1 MKNKLLLLLC
11 LILAFTAQVAYS
23 WELNTESEIGEAGE
37 AAPYLKTGVG
47 PRALA
52 MGSAFIAVAD
62 DNSGAYWNPAGIPF
76 VKQNQ
81 VGLVYSKMSLDRS
94 YNYASIILPA
104 WKLGVSAIMSGVKDI
119 DGYDIHDYPTGSFK
133 ESNTVLLLSYAPKIA
148 DDLSIGMNLKILQ
161 SKIQDAS
168 GTGFG
173 FDLGTMLL
181 ITERLKAAMVL
192 QDVYTRI
199 GWDGDYAEKAAMVAK
214 VGASYDVFAPGS
226 RNYNMKLSVDAEK
239 YITRKN
245 IRYNFGTEFSLPYN
259 LSLRAGVAD
268 NFLTAGFGL
277 KMGFLGL
284 DYCYKVDK
292 LKMEGTNQLALNL
305 YWGGNDYDT
314 YSSPAPAKPVTP
326 APAPAPAKK
335 K

>member
-1 MKNKLLLLLC
+1 MIMKNKLLLLLC
-11 LILAFTAQVAYS
+11 LILAFTAQIAYS
-23 WELNTESEIGEAGE
+23 WELNTEPEIGEAGE

-76 VKQNQ
+76 IKQNQ
-81 VGLVYSKMSLDRS
+81 VGLVYSKMSLDRN
-94 YNYASIILPA
+94 YNYASVILPD

-119 DGYDIHDYPTGSFK
+119 DGYDIYDYPTGSFK
-133 ESNTVLLLSYAPKIA
+133 ESNTVLLLSYAPKLAEDIS
-148 DDLSIGMNLKILQ
+148 LGVNLKILQ

-173 FDLGTMLL
+173 FDLGTMFLL
-181 ITERLKAAMVL
+181 TEKLKAAMVL
-192 QDVYTRI
+192 QDIYTNI
-199 GWDGDYAEKAAMVAK
+199 GWDGDYSERVPMVAK
-214 VGASYDVFAPGS
+214 IGTSYDLFDPGARS
-226 RNYNMKLSVDAEK
+226 YNVKLSVDAEK
-239 YITRKN
+239 YTTRKR

-259 LSLRAGVAD
+259 LSLRTGMAD

-292 LKMEGTNQLALNL
+292 LKMENTNQIALNL
-305 YWGGNDYDT
+305 YWGGNET
-314 YSSPAPAKPVTP
+314 ESHSSPAPAPATP
-326 APAPAPAKK
+326 AAPAKK

>member
-1 MKNKLLLLLC
+1 MIMKNKLLILMC
-11 LILAFTAQVAYS
+11 LILAFTAPVANS
-23 WELNTESEIGEAGE
+23 WELNNETEVGEAGE

-76 VKQNQ
+76 TKQNQ

-94 YNYASIILPA
+94 YNYAGVILPA

-119 DGYDIHDYPTGSFK
+119 AGYDIYDYPTGNFN
-133 ESNTVLLLSYAPKIA
+133 ESNTVLLLSYAPKLA
-148 DDLSIGMNLKILQ
+148 DDISLGMNLKILQ
-161 SKIQDAS
+161 TKIKDTS
-168 GTGFG
+168 GTGYG
-173 FDLGTMLL
+173 LDLGSMFI
-181 ITERLKAAMVL
+181 ITEKLKAAMVL
-192 QDVYTRI
+192 QDIYTSI
-199 GWDGDYAEKAAMVAK
+199 SWKGDYSERAATVAK
-214 VGASYDVFAPGS
+214 VGTSYDVFAPGAKS
-226 RNYNMKLSVDAEK
+226 FNVKLSVDAEK
-239 YITRKN
+239 YATRKR

-259 LSLRAGVAD
+259 LALRAGMAD

-292 LKMEGTNQLALNL
+292 LKMEDTSQIALNL
-305 YWGGNDYDT
+305 YWGAIN
-314 YSSPAPAKPVTP
+314 
-326 APAPAPAKK
+326 
-335 K
+335 